1 MNLIATAAVMAAMLT
16 GPLPYNAASPHGL
29 STAIETQHQLLAQAT
44 QNVRPVPGTPAG
56 GQRIAAFWI
65 ILPD

>member
-1 MNLIATAAVMAAMLT
+1 MNLIAAAAVMAAMLT
-16 GPLPYNAASPHGL
+16 GPLPSTVGSPHGL
-29 STAIETQHQLLAQAT
+29 SAPLETQHQHVAQAT
-44 QNVRPVPGTPAG
+44 QNVRPVPSTPDG

>member
-16 GPLPYNAASPHGL
+16 GPLPYNTGAPHGL
-29 STAIETQHQLLAQAT
+29 SAPPEIQQLAQAT
-44 QNVRPVPGTPAG
+44 QNVRPVPSSPAG